1 MAVGPSAAPMTA
13 MEAASFRSK
22 KKPRQKQ
29 GKEDAEL
36 GRRAKEHQ
44 PRLFQQ
50 RAKIDHGTDADEE
63 QQREQ
68 LVGHARFKQC
78 RDGAHRIPLRDGTRE
93 GQVDQNGTKAHGQQQ
108 ARLHLFGDGKVDE
121 QRTNAPHHHHL
132 PGQIPKIGKE
142 TGECVQKIHIYFSSL
157 CSCAGQEKRD
167 PCHSTLSVTKVS
179 SQHMTSGISAVM
191 TLPCSTPQA
200 LRNALYSLL
209 SILIKSECS
218 PLCQGVPA
226 FLCQTLLQRSNV
238 VLRVVF
244 QVWPGQGRRQRRAGS
259 TPGYRSGHR
268 AGSATAQCRQSALAL
283 PEPTR

>member
-1 MAVGPSAAPMTA
+1 MPHITTICQVRFPKLEKRLANV
-13 MEAASFRSK
+13 FRRSIFIFPPYVPVPGK
-22 KKPRQKQ
+22 K
-29 GKEDAEL
+29 
-36 GRRAKEHQ
+36 
-44 PRLFQQ
+44 
-50 RAKIDHGTDADEE
+50 
-63 QQREQ
+63 
-68 LVGHARFKQC
+68 
-78 RDGAHRIPLRDGTRE
+78 
-93 GQVDQNGTKAHGQQQ
+93 
-108 ARLHLFGDGKVDE
+108 
-121 QRTNAPHHHHL
+121 
-132 PGQIPKIGKE
+132 
-142 TGECVQKIHIYFSSL
+142 
-157 CSCAGQEKRD
+157 KRD

-244 QVWPGQGRRQRRAGS
+244 QVWPGARQAAAARWLHSWVSVWAPGRECHGS
-259 TPGYRSGHR
+259 MQTKRTG
-268 AGSATAQCRQSALAL
+268 L

>member
-1 MAVGPSAAPMTA
+1 MAPKPMGSSRLGSIFLA
-13 MEAASFRSK
+13 M
-22 KKPRQKQ
+22 
-29 GKEDAEL
+29 
-36 GRRAKEHQ
+36 
-44 PRLFQQ
+44 
-50 RAKIDHGTDADEE
+50 ADE
-63 QQREQ
+63 QID
-68 LVGHARFKQC
+68 VSHY
-78 RDGAHRIPLRDGTRE
+78 
-93 GQVDQNGTKAHGQQQ
+93 
-108 ARLHLFGDGKVDE
+108 
-121 QRTNAPHHHHL
+121 HHL

-238 VLRVVF
+238 VLRVVS
-244 QVWPGQGRRQRRAGS
+244 QVWPGARQAAAARWLHSWASVWAPGRECHGSMQTKRTGFAGADQM
-259 TPGYRSGHR
+259 RV
-268 AGSATAQCRQSALAL
+268 
-283 PEPTR
+283 